1 MHTTKFHDMKFM
13 KRQNRSINVE
23 NRTVISWNGEA
34 DKEIKRKW
42 F

>member
-1 MHTTKFHDMKFM
+1 MKFM

-23 NRTVISWNGEA
+23 IRTVISWNGET

-42 F
+42 Y